1 MDAVGRGGDDGRLS
15 ERDLEMLAFERR
27 WWRRRGA
34 RDEEIR
40 RRFGVTPVRYFQQL
54 NGLSERDLEMLAFER
69 RWWRRRGARDEEIRR
84 RFGVTPVR

>member
-54 NGLSERDLEMLAFER
+54 NALIERPEALAEDPVLVR
-69 RWWRRRGARDEEIRR
+69 TLLRRREG
-84 RFGVTPVR
+84 